1 LHPCI
6 PSLGT
11 VNVPRL
17 PVENSISISTIMAS
31 TQLELF
37 SRPISVDS
45 PPALFPRRDGHPV
58 QPKGVSSARPI
69 QTNKFYSNLYLGS
82 QGQGVWTLPYVVWVD
97 KNPLSW
103 GLSISH
109 TEARQLAFGPDGA
122 DPPQF
127 FISPLGIKSLSFG
140 ATEFNADSTITTAQH
155 QEYSVELSL
164 HANRGVFGTE
174 TKKITSNLVLGMGF
188 VTGRYYDLVPVL
200 NSGVMFFK
208 FEKCVSPRPG
218 INKWKATLEDRTV
231 WFIYVCPEGR
241 PSVNLKLESNSRIVG
256 DSSFTGYIQIAKAPN
271 AAAEPTIDSTAGAFP
286 LATILTAN
294 YIIEDNAASYQLTH
308 IKYGSNSAGAL
319 LMYALPH
326 HIASFETSITTRCVA
341 PDIKLQTPTKGSA
354 TAVIANQW
362 RFTEAGLP
370 SKYATWLPNDGYG
383 LSDPSISSVID
394 AALRKE
400 IQQDFVNRSNID
412 SMYFAGKALAKYAQ
426 LVLVACD
433 IIGDKELARTSLEKL
448 KAAVDRFA
456 TNKQRY
462 GLVYET
468 TWKGIVS
475 DAMFKTGDQMADFG
489 NGNYNDHHFHYGYHI
504 YAAAV
509 IGHIEMVLGGRLDWA
524 ERNKGWVNTMIRDVA
539 NPSDKDP
546 YFPVSRCFDWWHGHS
561 WAKGVFESGDGK
573 DQESTSEDYN
583 YAYAQ
588 RLWGLITGDRAME
601 GRALLMLSIMKR
613 SFNTYFLLGDE
624 NTVQPP
630 PFIKNKVTGIL
641 FENKID
647 HATYFGLNEEY
658 IHGIHMLPITPV
670 SPYIR
675 QPAFCRQE
683 WARKFHNKTGSINSG
698 WKGVLYANAA
708 LFEPKESWKFFAH
721 SGFQDMWLDDGAT
734 RTWYLVMA
742 AGRSCF

>member
-1 LHPCI
+1 
-6 PSLGT
+6 
-11 VNVPRL
+11 
-17 PVENSISISTIMAS
+17 MAS

-37 SRPISVDS
+37 SSPISVDA
-45 PPALFPRRDGHPV
+45 PPALFHRRDGHPI
-58 QPKGVSSARPI
+58 QPKGVSNSSSAGPI

-82 QGQGVWTLPYVVWVD
+82 QGQAVWTLPYVVWVD

-109 TEARQLAFGPDGA
+109 TEARQLAFGPGGA
-122 DPPQF
+122 DPPRF
-127 FISPLGIKSLSFG
+127 FISPLGIKSLAFS
-140 ATEFNADSTITTAQH
+140 ATEFNAGSTINTAQH
-155 QEYSVELSL
+155 QDYSVELSL
-164 HANRGVFGTE
+164 YANHGTFGAE

-188 VTGRYYDLVPVL
+188 VTARYYDLVPVL
-200 NSGVMFFK
+200 NSGVMFLQL
-208 FEKCVSPRPG
+208 EKGVSPRPG
-218 INKWKATLEDRTV
+218 VDKWKATLEDRTV
-231 WFIYVCPEGR
+231 WFIYLCPEGR
-241 PSVNLKLESNSRIVG
+241 PSVNLKLESNSRVVG
-256 DSSFTGYIQIAKAPN
+256 DFSFTGYIQITKAPN

-286 LATILTAN
+286 LTTILTAN
-294 YIIEDNAASYQLTH
+294 YSIQNNVASYQLTH
-308 IKYGSNSAGAL
+308 IKHGSNNAGAL

-326 HIASFETSITTRCVA
+326 HITSFEAVTAQGVA
-341 PDIKLQTPTKGSA
+341 PGIKLQTPTKGNA
-354 TAVIANQW
+354 TAVVANQW

-370 SKYATWLPNDGYG
+370 SEYATWLPNDGFG
-383 LSDPSISSVID
+383 LSDPAIRSVID

-400 IQQDFVNRSNID
+400 IRQDFVNGSNLD
-412 SMYFAGKALAKYAQ
+412 SMYFAGKAR
-426 LVLVACD
+426 
-433 IIGDKELARTSLEKL
+433 DKELTRTSLERL

-456 TNKQRY
+456 TNKQKY

-468 TWKGIVS
+468 TWKGIIS
-475 DAMFKTGDQMADFG
+475 DAMFKTGDQMTDFG

-509 IGHIEMVLGGRLDWA
+509 IGHIEMVLNGRLDWA
-524 ERNKGWVNTMIRDVA
+524 ERNKAWVNTMIRDVA

-613 SFNTYFLLGDE
+613 SFNTYFLLDDK
-624 NTVQPP
+624 NTVQPQ
-630 PFIKNKVTGIL
+630 PFIRNKVTGIL
-641 FENKID
+641 FENKVD
-647 HATYFGLNEEY
+647 HTTYFGLKEEY

-675 QPAFCRQE
+675 QSAFCRQE
-683 WARKFHNKTGSINSG
+683 WMSTFDKKTGSIDSG
-698 WKGVLYANAA
+698 WKGVLYANVA
-708 LFEPKESWKFFAH
+708 LFEPKESWKFFAQ
-721 SGFQDMWLDDGAT
+721 SGFQDKWLDDGAT

-742 AGRSCF
+742 AGRSYF